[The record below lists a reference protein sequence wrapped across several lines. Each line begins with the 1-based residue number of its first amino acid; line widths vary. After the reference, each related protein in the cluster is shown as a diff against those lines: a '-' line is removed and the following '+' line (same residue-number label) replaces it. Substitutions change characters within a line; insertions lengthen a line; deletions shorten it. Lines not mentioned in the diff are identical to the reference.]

1 MKNKKNKITALLSL
15 HAQTQGTQPTLPD
28 FCTEVRT
35 VTVSSCENWQTSDLQ
50 ICLMQN
56 KDTAEKLVHTTPQGT
71 TSENGNFFTEQEEN
85 CNSEGNCCPLGT
97 ES

>member
-1 MKNKKNKITALLSL
+1 
-15 HAQTQGTQPTLPD
+15 
-28 FCTEVRT
+28 
-35 VTVSSCENWQTSDLQ
+35 
-50 ICLMQN
+50 MQN

-85 CNSEGNCCPLGT
+85 SNSEGNFCPLGT